1 MNQTYMNGM
10 QASWIHSPRIHVIMY
25 GLLLIATPFIL
36 LRNYLVEA
44 ISLASDS
51 SFTALGIE
59 FKLVPTAAFLIV
71 VLSLIAFRK
80 RITRM
85 ILVSAGIVLFLD
97 VLGQQVTDYYFGHN
111 FCDLQQNWHYI
122 AYAIF
127 AYMIYRD
134 LSSRGL
140 PIYKI
145 MLITYISA
153 FSLSL
158 FDESFQLFMSSRI
171 FDVCDI
177 GKDVWGV
184 YMGMILVY
192 IGGGNSRILFKDWK
206 KIRHRK
212 FRNYYRHPFTLLLL
226 MAVLTFIFLNIGSI
240 LTDSEYAVLVFILT
254 VIAFSLFFAIW
265 HLSQFRT
272 WKIIFLGALLFAILV
287 QGFFF
292 IKYRDKNIVYT
303 QYGLVIYKGIPIPF
317 FDVMIYQN
325 GTFRLVDK
333 KHFFNK
339 RDREFLLKRK
349 PDIILIASGAYG
361 QGGKGFP
368 DPRHM
373 FLYNQWTQKATQV
386 IIQKNLEAYQTFNR
400 LKLQKKKV
408 LFVIHNTC

>member
-1 MNQTYMNGM
+1 M
-10 QASWIHSPRIHVIMY
+10 HSPRIHVIMY

-36 LRNYLVEA
+36 LRNYLIEA
-44 ISLASDS
+44 ISLASGS

-59 FKLVPTAAFLIV
+59 FKYVPTATFLIV
-71 VLSLIAFRK
+71 ILSLIVFRK

-85 ILVSAGIVLFLD
+85 MLVSAGIVLFLD

-111 FCDLQQNWHYI
+111 FYDLQQNWHYA

-153 FSLSL
+153 LSLSF
-158 FDESFQLFMSSRI
+158 FDETFQLFMSSRT

-177 GKDVWGV
+177 GKDVWGA

-192 IGGGNSRILFKDWK
+192 IGGRNSRILFKNWK

-226 MAVLTFIFLNIGSI
+226 MSVLAFIFLNIGSI
-240 LTDSEYAVLVFILT
+240 LTESEYATLVFILT
-254 VIAFSLFFAIW
+254 IIAFALFFAIW
-265 HLSQFRT
+265 HLSQFRI
-272 WKIIFLGALLFAILV
+272 WKIIFLGALIFAILA

-303 QYGLVIYKGIPIPF
+303 RYGLSIYKGIPIPF

-333 KHFFNK
+333 KHLFNK

-349 PDIILIASGAYG
+349 PDIILIASGVYG

-373 FLYNQWTQKATQV
+373 FLYNHWTQKATQV
-386 IIQKNLEAYQTFNR
+386 IIQKNSEACQTFNR
-400 LKLQKKKV
+400 LKLENKKV

>member
-1 MNQTYMNGM
+1 
-10 QASWIHSPRIHVIMY
+10 MY
-25 GLLLIATPFIL
+25 GLLLVATPFIL

-44 ISLASDS
+44 ISLASVS
-51 SFTALGIE
+51 SFTAFGIE
-59 FKLVPTAAFLIV
+59 FKYVPTAAFLIV
-71 VLSLIAFRK
+71 ILSLIVFRK

-85 ILVSAGIVLFLD
+85 MLVSAGIVLFLD
-97 VLGQQVTDYYFGHN
+97 VLAQQVTDYYFDHN
-111 FCDLQQNWHYI
+111 FYDLQQNWHYI

-127 AYMIYRD
+127 GYIIYRD

-153 FSLSL
+153 FSLSV
-158 FDESFQLFMSSRI
+158 FDEIFQMFMSSRI

-192 IGGGNSRILFKDWK
+192 IGGRNSRFLFKDWK

-226 MAVLTFIFLNIGSI
+226 MSVLAFIFLNIGSI
-240 LTDSEYAVLVFILT
+240 LTESEYAILVFILT
-254 VIAFSLFFAIW
+254 VIAFALFFAIW
-265 HLSQFRT
+265 HLSQFRI
-272 WKIIFLGALLFAILV
+272 WKIIFLGALISAILA

-303 QYGLVIYKGIPIPF
+303 RYGLSIYKGIPIPF

-333 KHFFNK
+333 KHLFNK
-339 RDREFLLKRK
+339 RDQEFLLKRK
-349 PDIILIASGAYG
+349 PDIILIASGVYG

-386 IIQKNLEAYQTFNR
+386 IIQKNSEACQTFNR
-400 LKLQKKKV
+400 LKLENKKV